1 MSQIHNIVAALDAI
15 ATQNPMSAAV
25 KAAGFAGELH
35 QGTDAS
41 RDALRPFGLLTAE
54 RVGSVANS
62 SGVKLVTYRVS
73 LQVIADENVDTLGN
87 IIETFHRYWDRLLAL
102 PAPALPAEAKFV
114 LIFPEEGEM
123 GELEQ
128 QQEGKDIVSA
138 VTSWTLK
145 LSESQPA
152 LET

>member
-1 MSQIHNIVAALDAI
+1 MSQIHNIVAALDAV
-15 ATQNPMSAAV
+15 ATVNPMADAL
-25 KAAGFAGELH
+25 ATAGFVGGLH

-41 RDALRPFGLLTAE
+41 RDALKPFGLLTAE
-54 RVGSVANS
+54 RVGGVANS
-62 SGVKLVTYRVS
+62 SGVELVTYRVS
-73 LQVIADENVDTLGN
+73 LQVIADENVETLGS
-87 IIETFHRYWDRLLAL
+87 IIKTFHRYWDRLLAL
-102 PAPALPAEAKFV
+102 PALPAEAKFV